1 MKTTLQELI
10 SEMEQLKE
18 TKLYNLAS
26 FKAIEHCL
34 RLAYEKLETEK
45 QQIIEASNNSYLNS
59 DLIKRS
65 IKNKNVF
72 SVGEQY
78 YNETFKQQ

>member
-26 FKAIEHCL
+26 FKAIEYCL
-34 RLAYEKLETEK
+34 GLAYEKLEMEK
-45 QQIIEASNNSYLNS
+45 QQIIDAWNDAWIEGSKTSKL
-59 DLIKRS
+59 
-65 IKNKNVF
+65 
-72 SVGEQY
+72 Y
-78 YNETFKQQ
+78 YHKTFKQQ